1 MATATPR
8 PLRRAAPTAA
18 RPAPLR
24 VVRGENRARTVGAI
38 GSIVA
43 GFFFAVL
50 FALAG
55 LHAVVV
61 QTQARLDAV
70 NADIAALE
78 EVRIH
83 ALAERAR
90 FDSPEGIAELAS
102 AAGLV
107 EAPMPVL
114 LAPVAPGMLEPPP
127 VSNPFGPE
135 GTSASP
141 TAGGVGG

>member
-1 MATATPR
+1 MATVTPR
-8 PLRRAAPTAA
+8 PLRRATP

-24 VVRGENRARTVGAI
+24 VVRTDPRVRTVGTI
-38 GSIVA
+38 GTLVA
-43 GFFFAVL
+43 TFFFLVL

-83 ALAERAR
+83 ALAEWAR
-90 FDSPEGIAELAS
+90 YDSPAGLAEVAS

-107 EAPMPVL
+107 PAPDVVL
-114 LAPVAPGMLEPPP
+114 LAPVAPGRLSRPP
-127 VSNPFGPE
+127 VENPFGPGGTDAPSGE
-135 GTSASP
+135 GGA
-141 TAGGVGG
+141 AG